1 MERLTPRRSARG
13 DWLRRL
19 GLAVTAASG
28 LAQCGRDTPATPPS
42 ATAPPTTLAPATVSD
57 LSGAVTSTEGGRR
70 IGCRE
75 DVHAEV
81 SLTNRSQ
88 SAVLVTGV
96 RKMSGTRTQGCV
108 PVSDFTYQVV
118 PRLVVGGSTAT
129 VMNTALYTG
138 GSGCCIDP
146 GRCGGTCVFVETFEV
161 VTEVGAVPAGSFDY
175 TVQFGDCVTCGAS
188 SSSVGRACPPGAAP
202 R

>member
-1 MERLTPRRSARG
+1 MERGTHCRGGDRLRS
-13 DWLRRL
+13 L
-19 GLAVTAASG
+19 GLALAVAGG
-28 LAQCGRDTPATPPS
+28 LAQCGRDAPTRPSPPP
-42 ATAPPTTLAPATVSD
+42 PPTTLAPATLAE
-57 LSGAVTSTEGGRR
+57 LSAAVTSTEGGRR

-81 SLTNRSQ
+81 SLTNRSR

-96 RKMSGTRTQGCV
+96 RKVNSTRTQGCR
-108 PVSDFTYQVV
+108 PVDDFTYQVV
-118 PRLVVGGSTAT
+118 PRLVAGGSTVT

-138 GSGCCIDP
+138 GSGCCIEP

-161 VTEVGAVPAGSFDY
+161 ATEVGLVPAGSFDY
-175 TVQFGDCVTCGAS
+175 TVEFGDCIPCGAS
-188 SSSVGRACPPGAAP
+188 SSSAGQTCPPGAAP